1 LNLLVR
7 NLSIK
12 ITEKELLQIF
22 QKIGK
27 VIAHNIVMDK
37 DTGRSKGFGFVEMLN
52 DQEAAAAIKTLNGRR
67 LGGQIIRVKAAD
79 NTEGHAPAVEDRRLP
94 VKYTPKYTKDTGRAK
109 SSPVRSVRRPTTARE
124 KKH

>member
-37 DTGRSKGFGFVEMLN
+37 DTGRSKGFGFVEMPN
-52 DQEAAAAIKTLNGRR
+52 DYEARAAIKTLNGRR

-79 NTEGHAPAVEDRRLP
+79 KTEGHAPAIEDRPCP

-109 SSPVRSVRRPTTARE
+109 SSPVRSARRPTTARE

>member
-1 LNLLVR
+1 MNLLVR

-52 DQEAAAAIKTLNGRR
+52 DYEALAAIKALNGKRIS
-67 LGGQIIRVKAAD
+67 GQIIRVKTANKID
-79 NTEGHAPAVEDRRLP
+79 YSAPANADRPRP
-94 VKYTPKYTKDTGRAK
+94 AVRAPREMRDTGRTK
-109 SSPVRSVRRPTTARE
+109 NTTSQGVKRPKAIRKQRT
-124 KKH
+124 

>member
-1 LNLLVR
+1 MNLLVR

-52 DQEAAAAIKTLNGRR
+52 DYEALAAIKALNGRR
-67 LGGQIIRVKAAD
+67 ISGQIIRVKTANKTDYSASSK
-79 NTEGHAPAVEDRRLP
+79 TAPARLAG
-94 VKYTPKYTKDTGRAK
+94 YIPKGIRDTKKTDNMPRPEA
-109 SSPVRSVRRPTTARE
+109 RRPKAAT
-124 KKH
+124 KKRP